1 MRIVWAETRSRRR
14 SCRVTEAG
22 RWASAGDVC
31 TQVPQSQLP
40 SWELWYLL
48 RMGVA
53 SRMLGGVTQMPLLWT
68 LALSLS
74 TANLSVH
81 IAKKWLL
88 E

>member
-1 MRIVWAETRSRRR
+1 MI
-14 SCRVTEAG
+14 EAG

-31 TQVPQSQLP
+31 TRVPQAHLP
-40 SWELWYLL
+40 SWGLWYLL

-68 LALSLS
+68 LALNVS
-74 TANLSVH
+74 TANLSARVA
-81 IAKKWLL
+81 IKWLL